1 MHRSQLGGLI
11 IDCQTDD
18 LEAAADFWSQALGRP
33 PLPLGP
39 DDSGKYISLDRRTN
53 ELDLE
58 VQQVSH
64 PSRVHIDIETDDIE
78 AEAGRLEK
86 LGAKRIGMID
96 DWCVMEA
103 PTGQRFCLVPVQ
115 RENFQAEA
123 NVWDG

>member
-1 MHRSQLGGLI
+1 MHKSQLGGLI

-18 LEAAADFWSQALGRP
+18 IEVAANFWSRALGRQA
-33 PLPLGP
+33 LPLAP
-39 DDSGKYISLDRRTN
+39 SDSGKYIALERRTN

-58 VQQVSH
+58 VQKVAH
-64 PSRVHIDIETDDIE
+64 ESRVHIDIETDNIE
-78 AEAGRLEK
+78 AEAARLER

-115 RENFQAEA
+115 RENFDTEA
-123 NVWDG
+123 NVWDV